1 MPRVASTSHRWR
13 RVEVRV
19 EMTCLVIG
27 VLKSNI
33 VLAHGL
39 GDDLEGLDNVTEDDG
54 LPLELLVLA
63 KALGVDELH
72 LLEDG

>member
-1 MPRVASTSHRWR
+1 
-13 RVEVRV
+13 
-19 EMTCLVIG
+19 MTCLVIG

-39 GDDLEGLDNVTEDDG
+39 GDDLEGLDNVAEDDG

-63 KALGVDELH
+63 EALGVDELH
-72 LLEDG
+72 LLEHG